1 MRRIDDAC
9 GNITQHDASRPGQ
22 DASRYDR
29 VNHIDDACGIT
40 ATPMLES
47 RTYKFVALLEG
58 CSIR

>member
-40 ATPMLES
+40 ATPMLKP
-47 RTYKFVALLEG
+47 RPNKFVA
-58 CSIR
+58 